1 MCEEMQDGVVVW
13 LVVIL
18 SYTFALSRYYF
29 RLFSILN
36 NTGHNVPQHNDARGG
51 CCNSSGD
58 YLLALDVR
66 AAEAVQ
72 YIRK

>member
-18 SYTFALSRYYF
+18 SYTFTLSRYYF
-29 RLFSILN
+29 HLFSILDSN
-36 NTGHNVPQHNDARGG
+36 GRNVPQHNDARGE

-58 YLLALDVR
+58 YLR
-66 AAEAVQ
+66 A
-72 YIRK
+72 